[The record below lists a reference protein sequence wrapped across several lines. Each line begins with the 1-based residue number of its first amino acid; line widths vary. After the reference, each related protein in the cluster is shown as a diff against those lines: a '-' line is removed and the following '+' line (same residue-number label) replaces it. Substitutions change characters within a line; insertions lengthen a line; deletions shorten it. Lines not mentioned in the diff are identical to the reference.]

1 MKPWDTNEVV
11 LKGKSNILD
20 WLLNEREQ
28 KQTNVAFDLKINE
41 IKTLKTGGI
50 KEEEVRE
57 KAVD

>member
-1 MKPWDTNEVV
+1 MV